1 MAKKFYAV
9 KVGKKPGIYETWA
22 ECQSQISGF
31 SGAIYRGFSTQ
42 EEAMVFLKNTETEVK
57 SKCPEMTPAIA
68 YVDGSYDILTNSFSY
83 GMVLFIDGQEVHFS
97 EKFSESDL
105 SEMNNVA
112 GEIKGAEAAIQYCLD
127 HDIPGVTIY
136 HDYEG
141 IARWCT
147 GEWKAK
153 KAGTMAYADF
163 CKKASSKVCIKFVKV
178 KGHSGDKYNDL
189 ADRLAKNALGIE
201 IAEDTSV
208 ITEDKHL
215 AKNKGVYVN
224 RDEIVDL
231 IREVGATQWDNFTAS
246 ELTTVGTAQ
255 RCVLTADGNTAM
267 LNLYFNSNGST
278 TITPTGN
285 NPEIS
290 SVVKALIEEKCTFS
304 GDAQGKTY
312 SIKKLPKEWSE
323 KIVDYLKSLE
333 GVATEETSVE
343 TVPAHDSYVFTCK
356 IGDKLTV
363 NIYKTGT
370 LTLQGKPAYL
380 YGEAISFLSYCND
393 ISVDDIVDSINTFH
407 NVSVKTSEVRNDM
420 EVLMPRA
427 YGNIDEMIL
436 KLLSPSI
443 SLRKVNIEL
452 EDYSCYTFPALRA
465 LEGYIKYLFGLKG
478 VTVGHTFYKIF
489 NNTSLCPSVA
499 KKINDVTYQNELEK
513 LFAYLKSNRH
523 VRFHAEQILIGTKL
537 IEDKHEADEI
547 INTVINLIE
556 TSYVNINK

>member
-9 KVGKKPGIYETWA
+9 KVGRKTGVYETWA
-22 ECQSQISGF
+22 ECQIQISGF
-31 SGAIYRGFSTQ
+31 SGAVYKGFSTR
-42 EEAMVFLKNTETEVK
+42 EEAVAFIGNVEMKSECLET
-57 SKCPEMTPAIA
+57 TPAIA
-68 YVDGSYDILTNSFSY
+68 YVDGSYDSLTNSFSY
-83 GMVLFIDGQEVHFS
+83 GMVFFIDGRELHFL
-97 EKFSESDL
+97 EKFSESEM

-127 HDIPGVTIY
+127 HDIPRVTIY

-153 KAGTMAYADF
+153 KEGTMAYAEF
-163 CKKASSKVCIKFVKV
+163 CKKASSKVCIQFVKV
-178 KGHSGDKYNDL
+178 KGHSGDKNNDL
-189 ADRLAKNALGIE
+189 ADRLAKIALGIE
-201 IAEDTSV
+201 IAEDNII

-224 RDEIVDL
+224 RDEIVNL
-231 IREVGATQWDNFTAS
+231 IREVGTKQWENFSAS
-246 ELTTVGTAQ
+246 ELTTAGTAQ
-255 RCVLTADGNTAM
+255 RCVMTADGKNAM
-267 LNLYFNSNGST
+267 LNLYFNNNGTT
-278 TITPTGN
+278 TITPTGSN
-285 NPEIS
+285 LEIS

-304 GDAQGKTY
+304 GGTQGKTY
-312 SIKKLPKEWSE
+312 SIKKLPLEWSE
-323 KIVDYLKSLE
+323 KIIDYLKSLE
-333 GVATEETSVE
+333 GVATEEISVK
-343 TVPAHDSYVFTCK
+343 TVPEHDSYVFTSK

-363 NIYKTGT
+363 KLYKTGT

-407 NVSVKTSEVRNDM
+407 NVSVKTTEVRNDM

-443 SLRKVNIEL
+443 SLRKVSIEL
-452 EDYSCYTFPALRA
+452 DDYSCYAFPALRA
-465 LEGYIKYLFGLKG
+465 LEGYIKYLLGLKG
-478 VTVGHTFYKIF
+478 VTVG
-489 NNTSLCPSVA
+489 NNFGGVFSGTTLCLSAATKV
-499 KKINDVTYQNELEK
+499 NDADYQNELER
-513 LFAYLKSNRH
+513 LFAYFKGNRH
-523 VRFHAEQILIGTKL
+523 VLFHTQQILVGTKL
-537 IEDKHEADEI
+537 IEDKQEADEI

-556 TSYVNINK
+556 TSYANINK

>member
-31 SGAIYRGFSTQ
+31 SGAIYKGFSTK
-42 EEAMVFLKNTETEVK
+42 EEAVAFLGDAEVRFE
-57 SKCPEMTPAIA
+57 CPKTTPAIA
-68 YVDGSYDILTNSFSY
+68 YVDGSYDSLTNSFSY
-83 GMVLFIDGQEVHFS
+83 GVVFFIDGRELHFS
-97 EKFSESDL
+97 ERFSESDL

-112 GEIKGAEAAIQYCLD
+112 GEIKGAEAAIQYCLE
-127 HDIPGVTIY
+127 HDISGVTIY

-153 KAGTMAYADF
+153 KEGTKAYADF
-163 CKKASSKVCIKFVKV
+163 CQKASSKVCIKFVKV
-178 KGHSGDKYNDL
+178 KGHSGDRYNDL
-189 ADRLAKNALGIE
+189 ADKLAKIALGIE
-201 IAEDTSV
+201 IAAEKDM

-224 RDEIVDL
+224 RDEIVNL
-231 IREVGATQWDNFTAS
+231 IREAGTTQWENFTAS

-255 RCVLTADGNTAM
+255 RCVLTADGKTAM
-267 LNLYFNSNGST
+267 LNLYFNNNGT
-278 TITPTGN
+278 TTLTPTGSN
-285 NPEIS
+285 LEIS

-304 GDAQGKTY
+304 GGAQGKTY

-323 KIVDYLKSLE
+323 KIINYLKTLD
-333 GVATEETSVE
+333 GVVTEVTSVE
-343 TVPAHDSYVFTCK
+343 TVPAHDSYVFTSK

-363 NIYKTGT
+363 NLYKTGT

-380 YGEAISFLSYCND
+380 YGEAISFLSYCKD

-427 YGNIDEMIL
+427 YGNIDEMVL

-465 LEGYIKYLFGLKG
+465 LEGYIKYLLGLKG
-478 VTVGHTFYKIF
+478 VTVGNTFGGVF
-489 NNTSLCPSVA
+489 SGTTLCPSAVT
-499 KKINDVTYQNELEK
+499 KVNDTNYQNELER
-513 LFAYLKSNRH
+513 LFAYFKGSRH
-523 VRFHAEQILIGTKL
+523 VLFHTEQILIGTKL

>member
-1 MAKKFYAV
+1 
-9 KVGKKPGIYETWA
+9 
-22 ECQSQISGF
+22 
-31 SGAIYRGFSTQ
+31 
-42 EEAMVFLKNTETEVK
+42 
-57 SKCPEMTPAIA
+57 MTPAIA

-153 KAGTMAYADF
+153 KQEQWRMQILQ
-163 CKKASSKVCIKFVKV
+163 KASSKVCIKFVKV

-201 IAEDTSV
+201 IAEDTSM

-323 KIVDYLKSLE
+323 KL
-333 GVATEETSVE
+333 
-343 TVPAHDSYVFTCK
+343 
-356 IGDKLTV
+356 LT
-363 NIYKTGT
+363 I
-370 LTLQGKPAYL
+370 
-380 YGEAISFLSYCND
+380 
-393 ISVDDIVDSINTFH
+393 
-407 NVSVKTSEVRNDM
+407 
-420 EVLMPRA
+420 
-427 YGNIDEMIL
+427 
-436 KLLSPSI
+436 
-443 SLRKVNIEL
+443 
-452 EDYSCYTFPALRA
+452 
-465 LEGYIKYLFGLKG
+465 
-478 VTVGHTFYKIF
+478 
-489 NNTSLCPSVA
+489 
-499 KKINDVTYQNELEK
+499 
-513 LFAYLKSNRH
+513 
-523 VRFHAEQILIGTKL
+523 
-537 IEDKHEADEI
+537 
-547 INTVINLIE
+547 
-556 TSYVNINK
+556 

>member
-1 MAKKFYAV
+1 MAKRFYAV
-9 KVGKKPGIYETWA
+9 KVGKKPGIYETWE

-31 SGAIYRGFSTQ
+31 PRAIYKGFTTK
-42 EEAMVFLKNTETEVK
+42 EEAAVFLECAEVK
-57 SKCPEMTPAIA
+57 DECPEKPSATA
-68 YVDGSYDILTNSFSY
+68 YVDGSYDPLTNSFSY
-83 GMVLFIDGQEVHFS
+83 GMVFFIEGRELHFS
-97 EKFSESDL
+97 ERFWESDL
-105 SEMNNVA
+105 SEMNNIA
-112 GEIKGAEAAIQYCLD
+112 GEIKGAEAAIRYCLE
-127 HDIPGVTIY
+127 HDISKVTIY

-153 KAGTMAYADF
+153 KEGTKAYVDF

-178 KGHSGDKYNDL
+178 KGHSGDKYNNL
-189 ADRLAKNALGIE
+189 ADRLAKVALGIE
-201 IAEDTSV
+201 AAEENDM
-208 ITEDKHL
+208 ITEDKCL

-224 RDEIVDL
+224 RDEIVNL
-231 IREVGATQWDNFTAS
+231 IREVGTTQWENFTAS
-246 ELTTVGTAQ
+246 ELTTVGTSQ
-255 RCVLTADGNTAM
+255 RCVLIADGKTAM
-267 LNLYFNSNGST
+267 LNLYFNNNGTT
-278 TITPTGN
+278 TITPTGSN
-285 NPEIS
+285 LEIS

-304 GDAQGKTY
+304 GSAQGETY

-323 KIVDYLKSLE
+323 KVVDYLKSLD
-333 GVATEETSVE
+333 GVITEATSVE
-343 TVPAHDSYVFTCK
+343 TVPAHDSYIFTSR

-363 NIYKTGT
+363 NLYTTGT

-380 YGEAISFLSYCND
+380 FGEAISFLSYCKD

-465 LEGYIKYLFGLKG
+465 LEGYIKYLLSLKG
-478 VTVGHTFYKIF
+478 VIVGNTFGGIF
-489 NNTSLCPSVA
+489 NGMTLCPSVVT
-499 KKINDVTYQNELEK
+499 KVNDASYQNELER
-513 LFAYLKSNRH
+513 LFAYFKGNRH
-523 VRFHAEQILIGTKL
+523 VLFHTEQILIGTKL

-556 TSYVNINK
+556 TSYANINE